1 MDYSKFVRGSEP
13 FFYYRRY
20 PTEATKKVFQAVN
33 SGDATLLNELLG
45 KMQGYEKV
53 FTLKTKMEAY
63 RLYQAYYTTR
73 ATPLIV
79 AVKKGNLDC
88 VKVLLKHKADIEG
101 RAGDDDVENCYMY
114 ENCTPLF
121 VAAVS
126 GNLDVLSCLIE
137 NGADVNACSD
147 DQSTPL
153 MIAAKYGHLKAVNFL
168 IKHGSNIDLR
178 DKRGD
183 QALHHAIREK
193 DDSCDV
199 LRCLIDNGADVNACT
214 NKNATPLMIAS
225 VGNKINQ
232 VSCLIEH
239 GANLDLQDN
248 SGDTAF
254 HYAVYRNA
262 PKVVDKLLSV
272 GASQLPNGHRLTP
285 LLLASNVCCSSLVEE
300 LIKRPEYSKE
310 EVINALELLGA
321 SHITRQP
328 PGTFVDDNPALEAFQ
343 FIKRGM
349 EERFSNPAHPILKQ
363 PMEPFEAYQ
372 SRKECQT
379 LEELA
384 WLEFDE
390 NAIIMEGLI
399 IRERILGTD
408 NVELIAPIREI
419 AKYHSD
425 NGINMDNDISVCIG
439 LYIHAMKK
447 ARICNE
453 SAISDVDG
461 LTSFLYDRVI
471 GNNPL
476 RKQQLPLLEL
486 LQQTVIEF
494 KRQQAEG
501 VVKIDS
507 FVFKPFESRELFDSF
522 QKLLQIIAKYDDGD
536 ETDSSLSELLDKLR
550 LLNPTTSE
558 GDTLL
563 HEAVDRNPLHIPP
576 CPSAVKMLLNAGFS
590 ANATNDNGDTPLHR
604 AITFSPIDDIH
615 LLVLQALFNG
625 GAHYDFV
632 NKDGKRPMDLAQTDE
647 ARMILLEGRT
657 IELKCI
663 SARAVKKF
671 GIPYLGVVPKTLEK
685 YISMH

>member
-1 MDYSKFVRGSEP
+1 
-13 FFYYRRY
+13 
-20 PTEATKKVFQAVN
+20 
-33 SGDATLLNELLG
+33 
-45 KMQGYEKV
+45 
-53 FTLKTKMEAY
+53 
-63 RLYQAYYTTR
+63 
-73 ATPLIV
+73 
-79 AVKKGNLDC
+79 
-88 VKVLLKHKADIEG
+88 
-101 RAGDDDVENCYMY
+101 
-114 ENCTPLF
+114 
-121 VAAVS
+121 
-126 GNLDVLSCLIE
+126 
-137 NGADVNACSD
+137 
-147 DQSTPL
+147 
-153 MIAAKYGHLKAVNFL
+153 
-168 IKHGSNIDLR
+168 
-178 DKRGD
+178 
-183 QALHHAIREK
+183 
-193 DDSCDV
+193 
-199 LRCLIDNGADVNACT
+199 
-214 NKNATPLMIAS
+214 
-225 VGNKINQ
+225 
-232 VSCLIEH
+232 
-239 GANLDLQDN
+239 
-248 SGDTAF
+248 
-254 HYAVYRNA
+254 
-262 PKVVDKLLSV
+262 
-272 GASQLPNGHRLTP
+272 
-285 LLLASNVCCSSLVEE
+285 
-300 LIKRPEYSKE
+300 
-310 EVINALELLGA
+310 
-321 SHITRQP
+321 
-328 PGTFVDDNPALEAFQ
+328 
-343 FIKRGM
+343 
-349 EERFSNPAHPILKQ
+349 
-363 PMEPFEAYQ
+363 
-372 SRKECQT
+372 
-379 LEELA
+379 
-384 WLEFDE
+384 
-390 NAIIMEGLI
+390 
-399 IRERILGTD
+399 
-408 NVELIAPIREI
+408 
-419 AKYHSD
+419 
-425 NGINMDNDISVCIG
+425 MDNDISICIG